1 MQEGECSPP
10 GFAREGQGES
20 EWVGV
25 RYSGPSANA
34 ADAAVFQQVEPHLG
48 GAVFY
53 SDLIDVFTGRSDADE

>member
-1 MQEGECSPP
+1 MLPSRL
-10 GFAREGQGES
+10 AREGPRES

-34 ADAAVFQQVEPHLG
+34 ADAAVFQQVAPHLG
-48 GAVFY
+48 GVVFC